1 MTKLLEIKN
10 LKTYFKTPEGISRA
24 VDGVS
29 FSIERGE
36 TFAIVGESGCGKSL
50 TALSIMQLVP
60 EPYGY
65 IAGGEIL
72 FDGRNIIP

>member
-1 MTKLLEIKN
+1 MDN
-10 LKTYFKTPEGISRA
+10 
-24 VDGVS
+24 VS

-72 FDGRNIIP
+72 FDGRNIIPSL